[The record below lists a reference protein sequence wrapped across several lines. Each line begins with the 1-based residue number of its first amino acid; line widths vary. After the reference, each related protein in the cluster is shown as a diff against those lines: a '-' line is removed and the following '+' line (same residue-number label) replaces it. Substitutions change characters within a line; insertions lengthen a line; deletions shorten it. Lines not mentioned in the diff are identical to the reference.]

1 MMLVYFQ
8 CILKYFAVLGVCDQ
22 KTLDFQKF
30 LILRD
35 HLDKDELLIL
45 VRHMTL
51 NYLIEKT

>member
-1 MMLVYFQ
+1 MLVYFQ

-45 VRHMTL
+45 VQHMTL